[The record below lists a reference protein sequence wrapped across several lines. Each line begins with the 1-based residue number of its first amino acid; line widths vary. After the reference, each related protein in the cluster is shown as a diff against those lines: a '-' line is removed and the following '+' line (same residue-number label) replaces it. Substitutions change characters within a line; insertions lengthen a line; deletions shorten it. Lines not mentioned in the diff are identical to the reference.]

1 MAAPRTGRAAAGS
14 PAPPVPKDDLVAGP
28 AVREKLAKLG
38 IASKLDLALHLPLR
52 YEDETRLTPIAAA
65 GTGEPVLVEAVVV
78 ECEVK
83 YRPRR
88 TLVVKL
94 TDGASDLWARF
105 LNFYPSQVKQMAE
118 GRRLRLYGEVRPGF
132 FGAEMVHPKVRVVD
146 EGAPLPQSL
155 TPVYPTTAGLSQA
168 NLRGF
173 IDHALDTLLLDDT
186 LEPALLERLALG
198 PFRESVLLLHRPPPQ
213 ALDAEAALAD
223 TIAYW
228 EQWSARCRYRG
239 SRRAPV
245 IRSLLTLKALTFEET
260 GGIVAAPTTSLPEQP
275 GGTRNWDYR
284 FCWLRDATLTL
295 IALMGAGY
303 YDEAQAWRDWL
314 HRSVAGSPHDLQIMY
329 GLSGERRLPEW
340 EVGWLPGHRGA
351 APVRVGNAA
360 SMQIQLDVWGEMMDA
375 LHLAREGGL
384 APLPSA
390 WALQC
395 GALRH
400 LERIWDQPDEGIWE
414 VRGGRRQF
422 VHSKVMAW
430 VAFDRMIRD
439 ATKYELDAPVAHWCD
454 VRDLIHHTVCEQGWD
469 PARGSFTQSFG
480 SRELDASLLMIPL
493 TGFLSID
500 DPRVTATVAAIER
513 ELVRDGLVIRYR
525 TESGADGLP
534 PGEGVFLTCSLWLA
548 DVYELQGRVLEA
560 DALLDR
566 VLSHAN
572 DLGLLSE
579 EYDPRSGALV
589 GNFPQAL
596 SHMALIRTAMGISE
610 HLPVRSRL
618 ESPPT
623 TPDG

>member
-1 MAAPRTGRAAAGS
+1 MKVVRRPTDLLREPRYRPLPIADYGLIGDCRSAALVGRNGSIDWLCWPRFDSAACFAALLGDARHGRWRISPPGVDAGVTRSYRGDTLVLETVFDTADGCFALIDFMPAGRPDTSVVRIVEGRRGRLPVCVDLTLRFDYGSTVPWVSRLGGDDRAVVAIAGPDLAVLRS
-14 PAPPVPKDDLVAGP
+14 PAPLHGENLATVADFTIEAGQRVPFVLSWGP
-28 AVREKLAKLG
+28 
-38 IASKLDLALHLPLR
+38 S
-52 YEDETRLTPIAAA
+52 
-65 GTGEPVLVEAVVV
+65 
-78 ECEVK
+78 
-83 YRPRR
+83 
-88 TLVVKL
+88 
-94 TDGASDLWARF
+94 
-105 LNFYPSQVKQMAE
+105 
-118 GRRLRLYGEVRPGF
+118 
-132 FGAEMVHPKVRVVD
+132 
-146 EGAPLPQSL
+146 
-155 TPVYPTTAGLSQA
+155 
-168 NLRGF
+168 
-173 IDHALDTLLLDDT
+173 
-186 LEPALLERLALG
+186 
-198 PFRESVLLLHRPPPQ
+198 HRPPPPP
-213 ALDAEAALAD
+213 LDAEAALAD
-223 TIAYW
+223 TIAHW

-245 IRSLLTLKALTFEET
+245 MRSLLTLKALTFEET

-303 YDEAQAWRDWL
+303 YDEARAWRDWL
-314 HRSVAGSPHDLQIMY
+314 HRSVAGSPDDLQIMY

-360 SMQIQLDVWGEMMDA
+360 STQIQLDVWGEMMDA

-400 LERIWDQPDEGIWE
+400 LERIWDRSDEGIWE

-469 PARGSFTQSFG
+469 PVRGSFTQSFG

-596 SHMALIRTAMGISE
+596 SHMALIRTALGVSE